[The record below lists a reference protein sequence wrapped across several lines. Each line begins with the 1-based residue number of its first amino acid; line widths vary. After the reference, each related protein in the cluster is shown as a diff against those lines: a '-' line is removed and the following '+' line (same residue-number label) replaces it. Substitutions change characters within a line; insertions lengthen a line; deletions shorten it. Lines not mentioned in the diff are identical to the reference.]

1 MKGAKDVGKTVPIDL
16 QVTGLYTSSA
26 CKINNALSVNT
37 DDIKCN
43 KKGMNVDSLNVIA
56 VPG

>member
-1 MKGAKDVGKTVPIDL
+1 MKGAKDAGKTVPIDL
-16 QVTGLYTSSA
+16 QSLGCHTSSA

-37 DDIKCN
+37 DDMKCN
-43 KKGMNVDSLNVIA
+43 KKGMTVDSLNLIA